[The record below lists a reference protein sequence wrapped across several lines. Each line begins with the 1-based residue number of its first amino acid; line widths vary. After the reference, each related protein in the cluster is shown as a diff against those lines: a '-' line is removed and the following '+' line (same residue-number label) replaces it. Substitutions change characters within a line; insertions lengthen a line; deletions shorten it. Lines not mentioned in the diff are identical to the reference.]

1 VEVPDKQ
8 ALMKLKNVDQQ
19 VAVDNIQCEIMAVVD
34 GTFLLSEI
42 SRQIGDLAVQDCF
55 PYPII
60 ADNTSLK

>member
-1 VEVPDKQ
+1 
-8 ALMKLKNVDQQ
+8 VDQQ
-19 VAVDNIQCEIMAVVD
+19 EAVDNIQCEIMAVVD